1 MRGEILDKL
10 DEAVR
15 KMVSAARVLVKN
27 PPKDS

>member
-1 MRGEILDKL
+1 MRGEVLNKL

-27 PPKDS
+27 PPIDP